1 MQLLKNRPSC
11 VTKKQKHKEKVRM
24 AKKIYVQIGTGSRAR
39 FFYQEVAKAYCEISE
54 ILAFLTSAR
63 PALNTLRTK

>member
-1 MQLLKNRPSC
+1 
-11 VTKKQKHKEKVRM
+11 M